1 MSEPTRNQLFHMI
14 LADIA
19 MSMAVKTLNAGELQT
34 SRETYRPGVIRD
46 LWLESALDKHMRQRV
61 LSLANAGMG
70 SLTGL
75 DSTALLDQAN
85 RFGVPM
91 DTALAAEIAQH
102 FSDKRDAVLTYK
114 R

>member
-1 MSEPTRNQLFHMI
+1 MSEPTRNQLYHMI

-19 MSMAVKTLNAGELQT
+19 MAMAVRTLNAGEARNT
-34 SRETYRPGVIRD
+34 GGYHPGCIRD
-46 LWLESALDKHMRQRV
+46 HWLAEARDKHLRQRV

-70 SLTGL
+70 SLAGM
-75 DSTALLDQAN
+75 DGAALLDQAN
-85 RFGVPM
+85 RFGVPI
-91 DTALAAEIAQH
+91 DAAQAADIAQH